1 MERPDALA
9 VSMPSLAAR
18 RALRGPG
25 RVARWEV
32 DHHEGSAMLAVLQV
46 ILLVL
51 DMLWWLIIIS
61 AVVSW
66 LYAFNIVNP
75 GNQFVDQVGRFLYR
89 ATEPL
94 YRPIRRMLP
103 DLGGIDLSPLVV
115 LLAIF
120 FLQQLI
126 VLYIAPAVI
135 RAGI

>member
-1 MERPDALA
+1 
-9 VSMPSLAAR
+9 
-18 RALRGPG
+18 
-25 RVARWEV
+25 
-32 DHHEGSAMLAVLQV
+32 MLAVLQV
-46 ILLVL
+46 VLLVL
-51 DMLWWLIIIS
+51 DMLWWLIILS
-61 AVVSW
+61 AILSW
-66 LYAFNIVNP
+66 LYAFNIINP